1 MNSDSAMTLR
11 EGLARY
17 YRSNAGVCSQ
27 RDLSPAA
34 AEFFRC
40 HDVAHVVFGCD
51 TTLYGEGVVKIYTIF
66 GTTLGLW
73 KHLRGYSD
81 ASAWRLF
88 TQYRLSH
95 VLTHLWR
102 LITHMPVAMLRAR
115 RMTRPWPWADHEQY
129 LDQTL
134 DAIRQEFNIAVMPMR

>member
-1 MNSDSAMTLR
+1 MTDSISLR
-11 EGLARY
+11 EGLERY
-17 YRSNAGVCSQ
+17 YARNAVLFGD
-27 RDLSPAA
+27 RDHSAQA
-34 AEFFRC
+34 QAFFHC

-51 TTLYGEGVVKIYTIF
+51 TSLYGEGVVKVYTIF

-73 KHLRGYSD
+73 KHLRGYSE